1 MVAGR
6 DRRALT
12 VSDELVVWFAGVP
25 WDGIR
30 GTDRHLATALADH
43 VEVLWIDPPISPATP
58 RRRVDIGR
66 TVRPRLSTVSSGV
79 TRLIPVV
86 LPGFTRPGVRLTTAP
101 LLRAQLRWALRQL
114 DVRPRVVVAT
124 YLEDVLGRWGN
135 DTINVLYGTD
145 DYVAGAKLMGLS
157 ANRLRLQERWAL
169 DRADA
174 VLAVSPALAERWRA
188 FGAEPIVL
196 PNGCDPDAYRG
207 VDQPAAMLGIDLP
220 PPVVGVVGQ
229 LSDRIEIGLLEAVAD
244 AGLSLLLVG
253 PRDERWEPERFAA
266 LTARRTVH
274 HTGLVP
280 SEKLPIYLAMIDV
293 GLTPYADTPF
303 NRASFPL
310 KTLEYLAAGRP
321 VVSTDLPASRWLL
334 DNPGAHTGE
343 LSVASGPG
351 DFVAAVSVATA
362 AGGTNELAA
371 RCRALAARHSW
382 QRRVEEFAA
391 AVGLPAPSTSHA
403 LHAPAATHLKVQ
415 P

>member
-1 MVAGR
+1 M
-6 DRRALT
+6 
-12 VSDELVVWFAGVP
+12 
-25 WDGIR
+25 
-30 GTDRHLATALADH
+30 
-43 VEVLWIDPPISPATP
+43 
-58 RRRVDIGR
+58 
-66 TVRPRLSTVSSGV
+66 STVGNGII
-79 TRLIPVV
+79 RLTPVA
-86 LPGFTRPGVRLTTAP
+86 LPGFTRPGVRFTTAP
-101 LLRAQLRWALRQL
+101 LLRAQLRWALRRLRATPQAI
-114 DVRPRVVVAT
+114 VAT
-124 YLEDVLGRWGN
+124 NLEDVLGRWGRN
-135 DTINVLYGTD
+135 TINVLYGTD

-157 ANRLRLQERWAL
+157 ADRLRVQERWAL
-169 DRADA
+169 DRADV
-174 VLAVSPALAERWRA
+174 VLAISPELAERWRVL
-188 FGAEPIVL
+188 GADPIVL
-196 PNGCDPDAYRG
+196 PNGCDADAYRG
-207 VDQPAAMLGIDLP
+207 VDRPTVMLGIDLP
-220 PPVVGVVGQ
+220 APVVGVVGQ

-280 SEKLPIYLAMIDV
+280 SENLPIYLAMIDV

-334 DNPGAHTGE
+334 DNPGARTGE
-343 LSVASGPG
+343 LYVASGPG
-351 DFVAAVSVATA
+351 DFVAAVRVATA
-362 AGGTNELAA
+362 AGGTNELAT

-382 QRRVEEFAA
+382 QRRVEEFGT